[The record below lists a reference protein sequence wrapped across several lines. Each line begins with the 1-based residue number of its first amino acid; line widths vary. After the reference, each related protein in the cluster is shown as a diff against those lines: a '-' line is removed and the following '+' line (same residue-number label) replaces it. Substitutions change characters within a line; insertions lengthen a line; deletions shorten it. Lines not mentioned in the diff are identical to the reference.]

1 MNIKN
6 VVIVAAAAVVT
17 VFLSTI
23 AFNLANDPGEWI
35 GRVTKISERK
45 QIAKEET
52 DLRSGVVH
60 SKWQMIVDEEE
71 RKREKEDEELHKRLK
86 KDMEERDKRAEEE
99 EKKWRN

>member
-23 AFNLANDPGEWI
+23 AFNLAKDPGEWI

-52 DLRSGVVH
+52 DLRSWAVH
-60 SKWQMIVDEEE
+60 SEWQRIVDEEE
-71 RKREKEDEELHKRLK
+71 SKKEKEREEL
-86 KDMEERDKRAEEE
+86 DKRAEEE